1 MRSIITTNTI
11 NHVNTG
17 IAGNVVVVTDGDKRA
32 HFSATPRS
40 SHVPASHA
48 SYRASLVLGRE
59 HLMRT
64 VGTLAAMLQDMA
76 QAALGW
82 FQEPAKRLLPAHAT
96 LATANKALCAGR
108 RPATGLHRLRG

>member
-11 NHVNTG
+11 NYVV
-17 IAGNVVVVTDGDKRA
+17 AGNAGRVVVVTDVDKRA
-32 HFSATPRS
+32 HFSAAPRS
-40 SHVPASHA
+40 SHVSTSHA

-59 HLMRT
+59 HLMHA
-64 VGTLAAMLQDMA
+64 VGTLGAMLQDMA

-82 FQEPAKRLLPAHAT
+82 FQEPTKRLLPAHAT
-96 LATANKALCAGR
+96 KALCAAR